1 MFDVRTG
8 GKGLMKYFFL
18 FITTIFIACSDDNAT
33 SPGKEN
39 YEEVENGLISQSL
52 EHDGQTRR
60 YFTYVPEG
68 NSESNPFPVLFNF
81 HGGSGN
87 ATGQIY
93 TADFRTIA
101 DTAKFILIY
110 PEGLYGDW
118 NMSLPGDS
126 DSKNSTDDYGF
137 IEKMIVQLSNSY
149 AVDEKRI
156 YAVGFSNGGG
166 MAHGLAASQSSRFA
180 AIVSMAGNLYKNV
193 ADNSSPSPTSIL
205 TIHGTLDGSRP
216 YYDES
221 LLGGY
226 YYNIEN
232 MHSYWVDKNQCN
244 ETPTESTFFSSGSII
259 HQTFENCSDG
269 HSIEHYKV
277 MNGGHYWLS
286 FFQNNIPTNQ
296 IIWNFLSR
304 FDINGKIN

>member
-1 MFDVRTG
+1 M
-8 GKGLMKYFFL
+8 GKSLFMKNIYFL
-18 FITTIFIACSDDNAT
+18 IIIIFIGCEEENSASSSKDNI
-33 SPGKEN
+33 
-39 YEEVENGLISQSL
+39 EEVENGFISLSI

-60 YFTYVPEG
+60 YFTYIPEG
-68 NSESNPFPVLFNF
+68 NNESNPFPVLFNF

-93 TADFRTIA
+93 TADFRSIA
-101 DTAKFILIY
+101 DTAKFILVY

-126 DSKNSTDDYGF
+126 DSKNTTDDYGF

-149 AVDEKRI
+149 VVDEDRL
-156 YAVGFSNGGG
+156 YAVGFSNGAG
-166 MAHGLAASQSSRFA
+166 MAHGLAASQSNRFA
-180 AIVSMAGNLYKNV
+180 AIASMAGNLYKNV
-193 ADNSSPSPTSIL
+193 ANNSNPSPTSIL

-216 YYDES
+216 YYEES
-221 LLGGY
+221 LLAGY

-232 MHSYWVDKNQCN
+232 MHSYWVDKNQCD

-259 HQTFENCSDG
+259 HQTFENCLDG

-296 IIWNFLSR
+296 IIWNFLSQ

>member
-1 MFDVRTG
+1 MV
-8 GKGLMKYFFL
+8 
-18 FITTIFIACSDDNAT
+18 
-33 SPGKEN
+33 
-39 YEEVENGLISQSL
+39 
-52 EHDGQTRR
+52 
-60 YFTYVPEG
+60 
-68 NSESNPFPVLFNF
+68 
-81 HGGSGN
+81 
-87 ATGQIY
+87 
-93 TADFRTIA
+93 
-101 DTAKFILIY
+101 Y

-137 IEKMIVQLSNSY
+137 IEKMIVQLSDSY
-149 AVDEKRI
+149 AVDEGRL
-156 YAVGFSNGGG
+156 YAVGFSNGAG
-166 MAHGLAASQSSRFA
+166 MAHGLAASQSNRFA
-180 AIVSMAGNLYKNV
+180 AIASMAGNLYKNV
-193 ADNSSPSPTSIL
+193 ANNSNPSPTSIL

-216 YYDES
+216 YYEES
-221 LLGGY
+221 LLAGY

-232 MHSYWVDKNQCN
+232 MHSYWVDKNQCD